1 MLRNKKKT
9 PDMFSLNAIDAIAV
23 NTNMKKKTT
32 DKKPKLK
39 LKPDGTQLVNGK
51 FRSFLKMSR
60 KSTRFKTCLRY

>member
-9 PDMFSLNAIDAIAV
+9 RYVFFKCNRRNSREH
-23 NTNMKKKTT
+23 KHEKKTT

-51 FRSFLKMSR
+51 FRSFLKMSI